1 MKMKRKLKRKWR
13 KFLRK
18 YFKRPLKKK
27 IGEYGKKHPG
37 FRKAWRRTLYL
48 KRRLY
53 YWWRSRKAVPD
64 EKTIVFNSFN
74 GKTYGCSPKAVY
86 EYMISHEEFDDW
98 NFIWAFK
105 NAKKHKFLEKNPN
118 TKVIRQTARIYE
130 RKLAK
135 AKYWI
140 TKYRM
145 PAHV

>member
-53 YWWRSRKAVPD
+53 YWWRSRKAVPMRKRLYLILLT
-64 EKTIVFNSFN
+64 EKPMGAALKQSMNI
-74 GKTYGCSPKAVY
+74 
-86 EYMISHEEFDDW
+86 
-98 NFIWAFK
+98 
-105 NAKKHKFLEKNPN
+105 
-118 TKVIRQTARIYE
+118 
-130 RKLAK
+130 
-135 AKYWI
+135 
-140 TKYRM
+140 
-145 PAHV
+145 